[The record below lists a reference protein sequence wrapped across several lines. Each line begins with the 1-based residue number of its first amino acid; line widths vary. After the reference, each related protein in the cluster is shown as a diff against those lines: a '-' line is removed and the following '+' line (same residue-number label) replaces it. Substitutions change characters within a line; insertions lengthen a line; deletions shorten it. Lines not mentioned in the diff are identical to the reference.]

1 MKKSQMFEQCCSEIQ
16 DVSDQKMLR
25 VFLGTLGTDSEPISE
40 PRLLYE
46 SAVICLNGTEYDV
59 KHEVTLVNAHFQNGG
74 RGELNKTA
82 LNDQKSRTFAA
93 KYERT

>member
-16 DVSDQKMLR
+16 DVSDQKMLC
-25 VFLGTLGTDSEPISE
+25 VFLGTLGTDSEP
-40 PRLLYE
+40 RLLYK
-46 SAVICLNGTEYDV
+46 SAVICLNGTEYDI